1 MLVLLMF
8 GLSGC
13 DAYWGSSNIQEVQ
26 YLPILWASTIRR
38 NCWES
43 NLLPIMGANFL
54 RELST
59 LPKFAILEL
68 YTSNVNSDRLWCR
81 NMASSHICA
90 MIGHDCLILSR
101 MVIDQREKITLALKI
116 LVPGAL
122 WPYRHPSIESP
133 HCDWAQTRNFSHVG
147 EVLIKF

>member
-1 MLVLLMF
+1 
-8 GLSGC
+8 
-13 DAYWGSSNIQEVQ
+13 
-26 YLPILWASTIRR
+26 
-38 NCWES
+38 
-43 NLLPIMGANFL
+43 
-54 RELST
+54 
-59 LPKFAILEL
+59 
-68 YTSNVNSDRLWCR
+68 
-81 NMASSHICA
+81 

>member
-1 MLVLLMF
+1 
-8 GLSGC
+8 
-13 DAYWGSSNIQEVQ
+13 
-26 YLPILWASTIRR
+26 
-38 NCWES
+38 
-43 NLLPIMGANFL
+43 
-54 RELST
+54 
-59 LPKFAILEL
+59 
-68 YTSNVNSDRLWCR
+68 
-81 NMASSHICA
+81 
-90 MIGHDCLILSR
+90 MIGHDCLNLSR